1 MWCFMSGSR
10 DFFVV
15 GCVPRVS
22 MCGVRLLSNP
32 SLSLVPR
39 TCHSKAKPTP
49 MCPFHGLPIEYLCL
63 EDDCLVCVKCLPSPI
78 HNGHRCKCIPEA
90 LADENRMISADLM
103 QEGR

>member
-1 MWCFMSGSR
+1 MS
-10 DFFVV
+10 
-15 GCVPRVS
+15 
-22 MCGVRLLSNP
+22 
-32 SLSLVPR
+32 
-39 TCHSKAKPTP
+39 HSKAKPTP